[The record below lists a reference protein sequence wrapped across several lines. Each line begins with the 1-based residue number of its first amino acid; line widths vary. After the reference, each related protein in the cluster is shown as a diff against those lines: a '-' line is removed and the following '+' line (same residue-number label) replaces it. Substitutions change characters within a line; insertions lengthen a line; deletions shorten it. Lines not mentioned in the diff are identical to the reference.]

1 MGYRT
6 LIEKQ
11 CPVVFKVQ
19 NISPE
24 GKTIKVFHTPIGW
37 GKVRDLL
44 AIPNVSED
52 VIRHSLLKGDLNIKI
67 RTNEI
72 YITESNIELY
82 QFDLCHR
89 QFLID
94 AGINIG
100 VDPGTSS
107 MPFIFK
113 QQIELIGTKNSINRI
128 FTTVDKFINGS
139 YGNNVFKISIK
150 HNGRDLVEG
159 IDYMVAESGGV
170 GTGYDTVILN
180 FAPKARSVLVADY
193 VLMA

>member
-1 MGYRT
+1 
-6 LIEKQ
+6 
-11 CPVVFKVQ
+11 
-19 NISPE
+19 
-24 GKTIKVFHTPIGW
+24 
-37 GKVRDLL
+37 
-44 AIPNVSED
+44 
-52 VIRHSLLKGDLNIKI
+52 
-67 RTNEI
+67 
-72 YITESNIELY
+72 
-82 QFDLCHR
+82 
-89 QFLID
+89 
-94 AGINIG
+94 
-100 VDPGTSS
+100 

-128 FTTVDKFINGS
+128 FTTVDKFINGL

-180 FAPKARSVLVADY
+180 FVPKARSVLVADY